1 MVDVNYLGQG
11 AVYVDSNKYVLDH
24 FDDFFVVL
32 FEKNNKVNKLVI
44 LKEKFTI
51 DAKEGDLLEIQINEG
66 KSGYDFKII
75 QDEVDETKQRVL
87 DLIEG
92 LKRK

>member
-1 MVDVNYLGQG
+1 MC
-11 AVYVDSNKYVLDH
+11 SNKYIVDR

-32 FEKNNKVNKLVI
+32 LEKNNKANKLVI

-51 DAKEGDLLEIQINEG
+51 DAKEGDLLEVHVKKD
-66 KSGYDFKII
+66 KSGYDFKAL
-75 QDEVDETKQRVL
+75 QEETDDTKQRLL

-92 LKRK
+92 MKMEIK

>member
-1 MVDVNYLGQG
+1 M
-11 AVYVDSNKYVLDH
+11 ATKKYILDR

-44 LKEKFTI
+44 LKDKFTI
-51 DAKEGDLLEIQINEG
+51 DAKIGDLIEVHMKED
-66 KSGYDFKII
+66 KSGYDFTILKEETN
-75 QDEVDETKQRVL
+75 QTKQRLL

-92 LKRK
+92 MKKE